1 MTIQA
6 SLKTKCNHK
15 LKEVLRF
22 KQKPN
27 GEVPFKVTEGKYERI
42 YLQCQNCG
50 HWFSS
55 HSLDLT
61 DLYKEDYVSST
72 YGGIEGMK
80 KRFDKIMSLKNKESD
95 NFQRVERIINFF
107 NDFEGIV
114 SKGNLLDV
122 GCGLGVFPFAMKR
135 KGWSVYGLEQDDRTL
150 KYLNEEIGLENIVK
164 DFADLRS
171 NKFDLITLNKV
182 LEHVVDPI
190 ELLCD
195 VSKMMNEKGI
205 LYLEV
210 PDTENASTLAN
221 PLSREEFFVEHHH
234 GFTLASLSQSLDVSG
249 LRINYVSRII
259 EPSGKYTI
267 YCFCSLAKS
276 FYLNLN

>member
-80 KRFDKIMSLKNKESD
+80 KRFDKIMSVYCCLYRKEKS
-95 NFQRVERIINFF
+95 
-107 NDFEGIV
+107 
-114 SKGNLLDV
+114 
-122 GCGLGVFPFAMKR
+122 
-135 KGWSVYGLEQDDRTL
+135 Y
-150 KYLNEEIGLENIVK
+150 
-164 DFADLRS
+164 
-171 NKFDLITLNKV
+171 
-182 LEHVVDPI
+182 
-190 ELLCD
+190 
-195 VSKMMNEKGI
+195 
-205 LYLEV
+205 
-210 PDTENASTLAN
+210 
-221 PLSREEFFVEHHH
+221 SR
-234 GFTLASLSQSLDVSG
+234 
-249 LRINYVSRII
+249 
-259 EPSGKYTI
+259 KYT
-267 YCFCSLAKS
+267 S
-276 FYLNLN
+276 FNSGWNNIFYNSNF